1 MTAPVRI
8 TEESVPRLP
17 RHARLQ
23 FDQAR
28 QRWTLQVPERVLVP
42 DDIAVAVLKRCDG
55 VATVATIAEI
65 LAAEYAAPRD
75 EVTRDIIEMLQD
87 LADKN
92 ALVA

>member
-1 MTAPVRI
+1 VTALVRI

-55 VATVATIAEI
+55 VATVATIAQI
-65 LAAEYAAPRD
+65 LAAEYSAPRD